1 MFFCPLS
8 VMDLTTAKPLLELP
22 LRLKISNE
30 RCESCPVWLILLL
43 HFSACIQL
51 MPLHGWPLGD
61 VMRRNGISVISR
73 ARAPTRPVCKLSFRD
88 DATGFADSHFPLPEG
103 PLLPLKSDEAST
115 FGDA

>member
-1 MFFCPLS
+1 MHPADAAPR
-8 VMDLTTAKPLLELP
+8 MAT
-22 LRLKISNE
+22 
-30 RCESCPVWLILLL
+30 W
-43 HFSACIQL
+43 
-51 MPLHGWPLGD
+51 
-61 VMRRNGISVISR
+61 RRNEAKWHLCDL